1 MFGKLVNSIKQ
12 GGEAAKAAAVI
23 QQISGIQAD
32 ELMIANLRSRAQIN
46 QQSFISMNAH
56 EYAFEVMFTY
66 YVDLK
71 DSYPNLRKKSITR
84 DHPLRKKIIESF
96 DIFVAMGVITNS
108 YIIDKYESAKSDPN
122 VRNLSQESASFSES
136 DKQKVIS
143 GEALKHS
150 TNKKVPP
157 LTDNAVPTEGMR
169 GIDSKDVT
177 SNSRRFSVNEK
188 VVPKGTPAFS
198 EPQKTAPQQQIQVRE
213 KTADAPDLLKNQEK
227 KSLSKVHC
235 PSCLVEISRSK
246 LLKSKVGAGW
256 KECPFCE
263 MNFQL

>member
-23 QQISGIQAD
+23 QQISGIKAD

-71 DSYPNLRKKSITR
+71 DSYLNLRKKSITR
-84 DHPLRKKIIESF
+84 DHPVRKKIIDAF
-96 DIFVAMGVITNS
+96 DIFVAMEVITNS
-108 YIIDKYESAKSDPN
+108 YIIEKYESAKSDQN
-122 VRNLSQESASFSES
+122 DRNLSQESGSFSGS

-143 GEALKHS
+143 EEALKHS
-150 TNKKVPP
+150 NNKKVLPFI
-157 LTDNAVPTEGMR
+157 DNAAPTEAMR
-169 GIDSKDVT
+169 GVDSQNVT
-177 SNSRRFSVNEK
+177 SNNRRFSVNEK
-188 VVPKGTPAFS
+188 VVPKGAPALS
-198 EPQKTAPQQQIQVRE
+198 EPQKTPSQQQIQVRE
-213 KTADAPDLLKNQEK
+213 KAVDATDLVKNQEK
-227 KSLSKVHC
+227 KSPSKVNC

-246 LLKSKVGAGW
+246 LLKSQVGAGW

-263 MNFQL
+263 MNFQI